1 MYICP
6 SIHLSIHISIHL
18 HIHTFSPY
26 IYILLCVFFCFFV
39 LFLPC
44 RANEPEYSPAAV
56 LFWTLYPA
64 LSSTDT
70 NRVLRKHCNSLLPI
84 HCLSYLEAIF
94 YRTLFHLF
102 SCGDHVFPCAV
113 YGLVNGDSSEVF
125 CPTSIASTVS
135 IKAPWRLGL
144 QLSWYSAYL
153 SCWRA
158 WISILALHK
167 NKHGGTWKRLED
179 QESKAILS
187 YMASSRPTWTPR
199 DPISERANGI
209 PLHW

>member
-1 MYICP
+1 M
-6 SIHLSIHISIHL
+6 HMVH
-18 HIHTFSPY
+18 SPY
-26 IYILLCVFFCFFV
+26 CTGPSKI
-39 LFLPC
+39 
-44 RANEPEYSPAAV
+44 
-56 LFWTLYPA
+56 
-64 LSSTDT
+64 
-70 NRVLRKHCNSLLPI
+70 
-84 HCLSYLEAIF
+84 
-94 YRTLFHLF
+94 
-102 SCGDHVFPCAV
+102 DHVFPCAV

-179 QESKAILS
+179 RSLHFSLYFILKVLFKWLL
-187 YMASSRPTWTPR
+187 TFH
-199 DPISERANGI
+199 N
-209 PLHW
+209 